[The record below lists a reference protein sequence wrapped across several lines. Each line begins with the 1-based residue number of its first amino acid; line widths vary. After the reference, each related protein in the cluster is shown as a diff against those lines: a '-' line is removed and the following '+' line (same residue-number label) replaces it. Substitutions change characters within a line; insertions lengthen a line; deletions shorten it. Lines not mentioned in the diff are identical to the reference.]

1 MLTVH
6 TLASGSEGNCLLLS
20 GGGVHL
26 LVDAGISARRIA
38 GALGE
43 LGLTPQDLSAICV
56 THSHSDHVSGLATI
70 VKRWDVPILAT
81 APCGRQLAYRVAG
94 LEAKLRTIETGG
106 GFPIGE
112 ITVTAFPTSHD
123 APGSCG
129 FRFDALGVLTDSGYV
144 TEEAAGTLA
153 GVSLLLLEAN
163 HDVETLRSGAYPY
176 YLKQRILGTE
186 GHLCNEDTAA
196 FAVTLAEHGAGEIVL
211 AHLSRDNNTPAMALN
226 AVSAALSAAGLAPA
240 LSAAPREVTG
250 PCHTVVRRAVCRK

>member
-1 MLTVH
+1 MTSIH
-6 TLASGSEGNCLLLS
+6 TFASGSSGNAALVSRDRTHILL
-20 GGGVHL
+20 
-26 LVDAGISARRIA
+26 DAGISARRIA

-144 TEEAAGTLA
+144 TEEAADTLA

-163 HDVETLRSGAYPY
+163 HDVDLLQNGPYPY
-176 YLKQRILGTE
+176 YLKERILSGQ
-186 GHLCNEDTAA
+186 GHLSNETAAA
-196 FAVTLAEHGAGEIVL
+196 FAVAMARQGTEEFVL
-211 AHLSRDNNTPAMALN
+211 THLSAENNTPER
-226 AVSAALSAAGLAPA
+226 ALSAVRWALADAGFDLP
-240 LSAAPREVTG
+240 LEAAPRSGLSRRYGREV
-250 PCHTVVRRAVCRK
+250 PVCSE